1 MGECSVGI
9 AFFTTHCNY
18 TLIVYFD
25 NRVLLPRSRPVS
37 RGSSAQRWRD
47 VRPGLTEQGS
57 GSLSLLSGKGWHH
70 KKKKKKKNLGRDF
83 ASNPSR
89 RFSPPVIFA
98 SGTRAEPGPSN
109 GLSNVRAPPSGV
121 ARKALRRG
129 QAGPGP
135 GEHLGLRRS
144 GRRVELCEDSRA
156 VQVWVPLWSLV
167 RVSALLWGPGSGR
180 SPAAAGVDASWPGPG
195 GGRAGCRLW
204 VGPWSLCGR

>member
-1 MGECSVGI
+1 MFCRNSI
-9 AFFTTHCNY
+9 FHN
-18 TLIVYFD
+18 TLQLHLDSIFREPRPPSAVPASLRRELSATLAGCEARPHGAGFWFSITSLRK
-25 NRVLLPRSRPVS
+25 RVTPHT
-37 RGSSAQRWRD
+37 Q
-47 VRPGLTEQGS
+47 
-57 GSLSLLSGKGWHH
+57 
-70 KKKKKKKNLGRDF
+70 KKLGRDF

-156 VQVWVPLWSLV
+156 VQV
-167 RVSALLWGPGSGR
+167 
-180 SPAAAGVDASWPGPG
+180 
-195 GGRAGCRLW
+195 
-204 VGPWSLCGR
+204 